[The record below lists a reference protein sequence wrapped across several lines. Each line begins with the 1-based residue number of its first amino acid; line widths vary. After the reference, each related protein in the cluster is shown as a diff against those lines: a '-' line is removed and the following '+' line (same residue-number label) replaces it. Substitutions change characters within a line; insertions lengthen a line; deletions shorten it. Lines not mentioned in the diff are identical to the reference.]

1 MSIADTCRSV
11 KSAAIKLAAC
21 STEIKNGALARIAK
35 ELAAH
40 KEEIFRANQEDL
52 RRSEAENLPVPLL
65 KRLRFDESKLTD
77 VIAGINSLIELEDPV
92 GRTLLATELDDGL
105 ELYRVT
111 CPIGA
116 IGVIFESRPDALV
129 QISTLCLKSGN
140 GVLLKGGSEAVETN
154 RVLARIIISASEAAG
169 IPEGWCSLLET
180 RYEISELLKQD
191 KYIDL
196 IIPRGSNEFVRYIMD
211 NTNIPV
217 MGHADGIC
225 HCYIDSAADPR
236 MALRIAIDSKTQY
249 VAVCNAMET
258 LLVHRDIAKT
268 FLPMLKKAADEKHVE
283 LYGCSETAAIID
295 VSPATEDDWRT
306 EYLDYKLSVRVVG
319 SLDEAIDHINTYGS
333 GHTDAIVTGDRENAA
348 KFMSLVDS
356 GNVFWNCS
364 TRFSDGFRYGLG
376 AEVGISTG
384 KLHARGPVGLDGLV
398 IYKYMLLGNG
408 QIVSDYAEKRR
419 SFTHRKLDRNF
430 PL

>member
-21 STEIKNGALARIAK
+21 STEVKNSALARIAK

-92 GRTLLATELDDGL
+92 GRTLLATELDEGL

-140 GVLLKGGSEAVETN
+140 GVLLKGGSEAIETN

-169 IPEGWCSLLET
+169 IPRGWCSLLET
-180 RYEISELLKQD
+180 RYEINELLKQD

-196 IIPRGSNEFVRYIMD
+196 VIPRGSNEFVRYI
-211 NTNIPV
+211 ISFEHP
-217 MGHADGIC
+217 C
-225 HCYIDSAADPR
+225 HGACRRHMP
-236 MALRIAIDSKTQY
+236 
-249 VAVCNAMET
+249 
-258 LLVHRDIAKT
+258 LL
-268 FLPMLKKAADEKHVE
+268 
-283 LYGCSETAAIID
+283 Y
-295 VSPATEDDWRT
+295 
-306 EYLDYKLSVRVVG
+306 
-319 SLDEAIDHINTYGS
+319 
-333 GHTDAIVTGDRENAA
+333 
-348 KFMSLVDS
+348 
-356 GNVFWNCS
+356 
-364 TRFSDGFRYGLG
+364 
-376 AEVGISTG
+376 
-384 KLHARGPVGLDGLV
+384 
-398 IYKYMLLGNG
+398 
-408 QIVSDYAEKRR
+408 
-419 SFTHRKLDRNF
+419 
-430 PL
+430 